1 MGGFASI
8 RFTRSSASPPNQF
21 VTLMCPVTCISD
33 ELPVRT
39 FTLPDPVL
47 RSRLTGPVTG
57 SVRWKEPSDEAAAG
71 NPAAAVRSNRNTSDR
86 LVERSQTNRYEFDLI
101 NRFLPFVVIHI
112 ATNLPAPSRLQ
123 VAPDTS

>member
-21 VTLMCPVTCISD
+21 VTLMRPVTCTSD

-47 RSRLTGPVTG
+47 RSRLTGPVTCR
-57 SVRWKEPSDEAAAG
+57 VRWNEPSDEAAAG
-71 NPAAAVRSNRNTSDR
+71 NPVATSSSKSKGSDR
-86 LVERSQTNRYEFDLI
+86 LVKRYEIDKYEFDLNMEFLPNVVI
-101 NRFLPFVVIHI
+101 LRTVRFLDVMTTT
-112 ATNLPAPSRLQ
+112 A
-123 VAPDTS
+123 